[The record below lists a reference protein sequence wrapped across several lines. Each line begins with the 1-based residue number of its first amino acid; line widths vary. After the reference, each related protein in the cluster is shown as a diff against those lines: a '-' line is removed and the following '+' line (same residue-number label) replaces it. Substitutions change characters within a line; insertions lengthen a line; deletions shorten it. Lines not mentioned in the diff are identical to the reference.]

1 MYKWLQKNK
10 KKVLAILTVFL
21 MVAFVATLGPGN
33 LGGGRGARQDVVVGH
48 VSGQPLYDRE
58 LQAGKDQWHILMQ
71 TPVQTRQSFGQAI
84 PLPYEVLPFPVVED
98 IQKHPELFVLL
109 QKEAESLGYKRMS
122 EDEARS
128 FWVNQ
133 LRTPNEYVSAQ
144 AVQAIAAI
152 FQVGSAVQSLG
163 DVIKVSQPMWK
174 REAAQQFQGVRLNLV
189 DFRADDF
196 EKQVPAPTPQQLQEF
211 FDKYKNTPPRQ
222 ADSFGAEDSLGFG
235 YQIPARVKVQY
246 FEIPYASVVGSL
258 VFNADVRHEWEVKA
272 ADYWLAHQD
281 EFKNPATKPA
291 TQPATGPAATQVAAT
306 RPSATLPAIKPFA
319 EVKGQIVE
327 KLMADDVAKKT
338 ASIEKEITAK
348 LAADWLNI
356 RRADPSAT
364 QPASTQP
371 SSTQVASTQAAPMQ
385 TASAGTQPATSQPT
399 DTSLAR
405 LEQIR
410 AEVQKSTG
418 VSVNIR
424 ELNEWQDA
432 KQLAALPGIG
442 TARTPEQDSFAELA
456 LHFTGE
462 KGAMVTAVPLQ
473 VWEPSQPL
481 MDASKNTYVFRLT
494 AAQTAH
500 APPDITPILEQVTKD
515 WRTAQAFEMAR
526 AAAAKL
532 AESAKTLGLAQASR
546 TAGVTMITT
555 GPFSPRSPRAIQGY
569 LLTDMTA
576 LQSLGKAATKL
587 LEQASQ
593 ADPHPSIQFDLPTV
607 RRAGV
612 AELASAQLEFPE
624 AQVQYEVVVNQ
635 KQENMAKL
643 AADYFSYDNVV
654 ERLNYKVEP
663 KAGT

>member
-1 MYKWLQKNK
+1 MYKWIKKNQKK
-10 KKVLAILTVFL
+10 MLAVFAVLL
-21 MVAFVATLGPGN
+21 MIAFVATLGPGN
-33 LGGGRGARQDVVVGH
+33 FGSGRGTRQEVVVGH
-48 VSGQPLYDRE
+48 VNGEPLYDRE
-58 LQAGKDQWHILMQ
+58 LQAGKDQWQILMR
-71 TPVQTRQSFGQAI
+71 TPVQTRQSFGQSI
-84 PLPYEVLPFPVVED
+84 PLPYGVLPFPVVED

-109 QKEAESLGYKRMS
+109 QREAASLGYKRMS

-133 LRTPNEYVSAQ
+133 LRTPNDFVSAQ
-144 AVQAIAAI
+144 AVQAVAGI
-152 FQVGSAVQSLG
+152 FQVGSAIQSLG
-163 DVIKVSQPMWK
+163 DVIKVSQPMWR
-174 REAAQQFQGVRLNLV
+174 REAAQQYQGVRLNLV
-189 DFRADDF
+189 DFRADEF
-196 EKQVPAPTPQQLQEF
+196 EKQVPAPTPQQLQEHF
-211 FDKYKNTPPRQ
+211 EKYKNTPPRQ
-222 ADSFGAEDSLGFG
+222 ADSFGADDSLGFG
-235 YQIPARVKVQY
+235 YQIAARVKVQY

-258 VFNADVRHEWEVKA
+258 VFNAEVRHEWEVKA
-272 ADYWLAHQD
+272 ADYWLAHQE
-281 EFKNPATKPA
+281 EFKNPATQPA
-291 TQPATGPAATQVAAT
+291 THPATGPAATQAAAT
-306 RPSATLPAIKPFA
+306 QAAATLPAIKPFP

-356 RRADPSAT
+356 RRADPSAVQPAST
-364 QPASTQP
+364 QPASTQ
-371 SSTQVASTQAAPMQ
+371 AAATQ
-385 TASAGTQPATSQPT
+385 TASAATQPATTQPT

-410 AEVQKSTG
+410 AEIQKSTG

-424 ELNEWQDA
+424 ELNDWQDA

-442 TARTPEQDSFAELA
+442 TARTTEQDSFAELA

-462 KGAMVTAVPLQ
+462 KGTMVTAVPLQ

-481 MDASKNTYVFRLT
+481 MDASKNAYVFRLT

-500 APPDITPILEQVTKD
+500 APPDITPVLAQVTKD

-576 LQSLGKAATKL
+576 LQALGKAATKL

-593 ADPHPSIQFDLPTV
+593 ADPHPSIQFELPTV

-635 KQENMAKL
+635 KQANMSKL
-643 AADYFSYDNVV
+643 ATEYFSYDNVV